1 MINLI
6 ETLFGAALGFGIAA
20 AITYARDKKPIAM
33 RLASVAVF
41 LGVLAG
47 LLELYVRMRP

>member
-20 AITYARDKKPIAM
+20 AITFVRGRKTVAAR
-33 RLASVAVF
+33 LGSVAIF
-41 LGVLAG
+41 LAVLGG
-47 LLELYVRMRP
+47 LLEIYVRMR